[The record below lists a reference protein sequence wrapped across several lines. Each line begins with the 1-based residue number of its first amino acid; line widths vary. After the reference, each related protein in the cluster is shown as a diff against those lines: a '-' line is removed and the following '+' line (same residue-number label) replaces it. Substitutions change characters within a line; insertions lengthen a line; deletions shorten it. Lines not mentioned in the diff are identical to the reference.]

1 MNGKFFATAIFLIL
15 GITMLTSHLTYFAF
29 AADSES
35 SDGGG
40 SNDNKDKGNDDGGDK
55 EKEKSDSNDNGED
68 KQSKDDS
75 NSDDSSDSPKE
86 EKSRMNQV
94 EIL

>member
-1 MNGKFFATAIFLIL
+1 MNGKFFCHCNIPNIL

-40 SNDNKDKGNDDGGDK
+40 SNDNKDKGNEYGGDRRK
-55 EKEKSDSNDNGED
+55 RKIRFK
-68 KQSKDDS
+68 
-75 NSDDSSDSPKE
+75 
-86 EKSRMNQV
+86 
-94 EIL
+94 